1 MAIKTLAYMTT
12 FTSSSSTANEF
23 RDDRHLR
30 RKTTAQFIPPMK
42 AVYTEE
48 DAFEILFPDE
58 VSKQAY
64 REEKVR
70 MDRNVI
76 DNIRAGKVNPIRGW
90 RTLKEMDQKTLV
102 KLTGIRQP
110 NLARM
115 EKLNAPTPTVATLK
129 KIAFALDVS
138 IEDLIHDR

>member
-1 MAIKTLAYMTT
+1 MAIKTLAYMTA
-12 FTSSSSTANEF
+12 FTSSSATANEF
-23 RDDRHLR
+23 RNDRHLR
-30 RKTTAQFIPPMK
+30 RKTMAQITPPMK

-48 DAFEILFPDE
+48 DAFEILFPDD

-64 REEKVR
+64 REEKAR
-70 MDRNVI
+70 MDRNVV

-129 KIAFALDVS
+129 KIASALDVS

>member
-1 MAIKTLAYMTT
+1 MAIKTLAYMRTS
-12 FTSSSSTANEF
+12 TSSSATATEF
-23 RDDRHLR
+23 RDARQLR
-30 RKTTAQFIPPMK
+30 RKTVAQIIPPMK
-42 AVYTEE
+42 TVYNEE
-48 DAFEILFPDE
+48 EAFDILFPDE
-58 VSKQAY
+58 RSKQAY
-64 REEKVR
+64 REEMVR
-70 MDRNVI
+70 MDQNVI

-129 KIAFALDVS
+129 NIASALDVS